1 MIKCDVCGK
10 ECKDTNGLKIHRR
23 FHFLTEDEKVRL
35 HRIRQEAHKKALNT
49 LKTTIKDGKTLF
61 QLSREKAR
69 NTMMKKDENGLNG
82 YQRGTRKIVE
92 TRRKNDSYRTGS
104 IKAKNTMLAKNV
116 DGKNGYQLLIEKVL
130 NTKAN
135 QIFEDG
141 TNGFQHETKK
151 AIKTVQEKYNVNNA
165 RCLGRRPSNCYSKI
179 SLKLFSDIF
188 GSLLE
193 SLIDSTY
200 WYGFNGEKKFQV
212 GPNKYI
218 YIDFIIDDI
227 KLAIEFNGDYWHANP
242 KFYKASDIIKRP
254 GGKTVK
260 VSDIWNWDA
269 FRKEFLEFNGYK
281 LITIWEDD
289 YRKNPEFVLEYCLE
303 QIAERI
309 WNDK

>member
-10 ECKDTNGLKIHRR
+10 ECKDINGLKIHRR
-23 FHFLTEDEKVRL
+23 FHFLTEDERARL

-69 NTMMKKDENGLNG
+69 NTMMEIDESGLNG
-82 YQRGTRKIVE
+82 YQREARKIVE

-104 IKAKNTMLAKNV
+104 IKTKNTMLAKNI
-116 DGKNGYQLLIEKVL
+116 DGKNGYQLLTEKVL
-130 NTKAN
+130 RTKAN

-151 AIKTVQEKYNVNNA
+151 ALKTVREKYHVNNA
-165 RCLGRRPSNCYSKI
+165 RCLGRRSNNSHSKI

-188 GSLLE
+188 DSLLD

-200 WYGFNGEKKFQV
+200 WYGFNGERKFQV
-212 GPNKYI
+212 GQNKHI
-218 YIDFIIDDI
+218 YIDFVIDDI

-242 KFYKASDIIKRP
+242 KLYKENDIIKRP
-254 GGKTVK
+254 GGKTLK
-260 VSDIWNWDA
+260 VSDIWNWDK
-269 FRKEFLEFNGYK
+269 FRKEFLELNGYK
-281 LITIWEDD
+281 LITIWEGD
-289 YRKNPEFVLEYCLE
+289 YRKNPELVLDYCLE
-303 QIAERI
+303 QIGKRI